1 MSFSKRSYSFNLLGT
16 TADNQGMMVTLYKK
30 DRQGQPYYY
39 TVHDRQG
46 SLFAPFTLTIMWGKK
61 LDRPREKVLT
71 FTSEE
76 EMNRKIRVILD
87 KKLRE
92 GYRVLY
98 SYFRPDEA
106 IDLKERIAQSH
117 M

>member
-1 MSFSKRSYSFNLLGT
+1 
-16 TADNQGMMVTLYKK
+16 MMVTLYKK
-30 DRQGQPYYY
+30 HHQGQPYYY

-61 LDRPREKVLT
+61 LDRPREKVIT
-71 FTSEE
+71 FTTHE
-76 EMNRKIRVILD
+76 EMNLKIRVILD

-98 SYFRPDEA
+98 SYFRPNEDE
-106 IDLKERIAQSH
+106 DLKARIAQYNTATS
-117 M
+117 

>member
-1 MSFSKRSYSFNLLGT
+1 
-16 TADNQGMMVTLYKK
+16 MVTLYKK

-61 LDRPREKVLT
+61 LDRPREK
-71 FTSEE
+71 
-76 EMNRKIRVILD
+76 
-87 KKLRE
+87 
-92 GYRVLY
+92 
-98 SYFRPDEA
+98 
-106 IDLKERIAQSH
+106 SH